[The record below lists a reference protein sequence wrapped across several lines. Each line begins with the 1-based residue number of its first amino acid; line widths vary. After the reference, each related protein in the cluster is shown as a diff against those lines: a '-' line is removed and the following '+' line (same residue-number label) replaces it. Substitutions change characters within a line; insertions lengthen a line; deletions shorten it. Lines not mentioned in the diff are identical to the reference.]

1 MLVFQKGKMGSVET
15 KNRFV
20 HSPTYEALASSDGSC
35 TQELIDFNRE
45 IAEGGIGTNEISFA
59 FVHESGRHLKGQVG
73 VHDDAMIPGL
83 KKLTEVHGAT
93 GVRSLIQIAHA
104 GPHANETYSHAQSL
118 APTGM
123 SNVKGGLSRTMTT
136 GEIKKAVGWFVD
148 AAKRVKSA
156 GFDGVQIHA
165 AHGYLVSAFLSPYY
179 NRREDEYGGSF
190 GNRLRFFLE
199 ILHGIREEVGRDYPI
214 MTKMNS
220 EDQVEGGL
228 TREMMAD
235 VALALEE
242 NGIDAIELSV
252 GSNTDKAVPTVSSPG
267 VDPKTPEEE
276 GYFKEAARIYKRK
289 VKNTPLI
296 LVGGFRSLEGS
307 ELVLKEGIADFISL
321 SRPLVREP
329 GLVKRWQDGDTKR
342 ARCVSCNLC
351 RKFLFSQKVPYL
363 MCIPE
368 MKLQGK
374 L

>member
-1 MLVFQKGKMGSVET
+1 
-15 KNRFV
+15 
-20 HSPTYEALASSDGSC
+20 
-35 TQELIDFNRE
+35 
-45 IAEGGIGTNEISFA
+45 
-59 FVHESGRHLKGQVG
+59 
-73 VHDDAMIPGL
+73 
-83 KKLTEVHGAT
+83 
-93 GVRSLIQIAHA
+93 
-104 GPHANETYSHAQSL
+104 
-118 APTGM
+118 
-123 SNVKGGLSRTMTT
+123 MTA
-136 GEIKKAVGWFVD
+136 GEIKNAVGWFVD
-148 AAKRVKSA
+148 AARRVKAA

-190 GNRLRFFLE
+190 ENRLRFFLE
-199 ILHGIREEVGRDYPI
+199 ILRGIRDEVGRDYPI
-214 MTKMNS
+214 TTKMNS

-235 VALALEE
+235 VALVLEE
-242 NGIDAIELSV
+242 NGIDAIELSI

-267 VDPKTPEEE
+267 VDPKTPGKE
-276 GYFKEAARIYKRK
+276 GYFKEAARIYKKK

-307 ELVLKEGIADFISL
+307 ELALKEGVADFISL

-342 ARCVSCNLC
+342 AKCVSCNLC
-351 RKFLFSQKVPYL
+351 RQFLFSQKSPYL
-363 MCIPE
+363 MCVPE